1 MSRLLSTDE
10 TVQVNIGTARISN
23 SKCKRLLS
31 IKIDCK
37 LSFDDQIGN
46 ICKKTGAKWNPL
58 TRAAQYTN
66 TEKSP

>member
-31 IKIDCK
+31 IKTDCK

-46 ICKKTGAKWNPL
+46 ICKKTGAK
-58 TRAAQYTN
+58 
-66 TEKSP
+66 